1 MLKLPHF
8 THRIKSKLPIA
19 IAFLSLLSAVL
30 QLWQPDFLYVRRAV
44 NDGAWWRI
52 LSGQFIH
59 TNWAHY
65 LLNISSLWL
74 FTLLFYNIIR
84 VRTFT
89 ISLII
94 LTLSVGLCLHLLDPG
109 IHWYAG
115 LSGAI
120 YGLFLI
126 GAYGAY
132 QENERLMAY
141 AVSVLV
147 VGKVMGD
154 HWFGLLQDNAA
165 LIGAR
170 VVTESHV
177 YGICTAAILIIIYAL
192 YQRIIRHRLSSE

>member
-8 THRIKSKLPIA
+8 AYRIKSKLPIA

-30 QLWQPDFLYVRRAV
+30 QLWQPDLLYVRKAV
-44 NDGAWWRI
+44 NDGAWWKV
-52 LSGQFIH
+52 LSGQFVH
-59 TNWAHY
+59 TNWPHY

-74 FTLLFYNIIR
+74 FALLFYNTIR

-94 LTLSVGLCLHLLDPG
+94 LTFFVGLCLHWFDPR

-132 QENERLMAY
+132 QNNDRLVAY
-141 AVSVLV
+141 GVSVIV
-147 VGKVMGD
+147 IGKVLSD

-177 YGICTAAILIIIYAL
+177 YGISVAAILIVMHAIYV
-192 YQRIIRHRLSSE
+192 RIARHH